1 MNRQKAR
8 SAGVI
13 ESNGAAMSLIVTPP
27 LPPKHHPISFLLLL
41 LLPGCDSGE
50 RGGGQVEHDTAL
62 LQGHLHQELQEDHR
76 RRLPREAHHV
86 SGKKRHDYSIQL
98 KGEG

>member
-1 MNRQKAR
+1 MAAQQRVR
-8 SAGVI
+8 LFPLTVI
-13 ESNGAAMSLIVTPP
+13 LQFHFSV
-27 LPPKHHPISFLLLL
+27 FLLPLL
-41 LLPGCDSGE
+41 SGCDSGE

-86 SGKKRHDYSIQL
+86 SHKEREREREKGRDDMNIKRHVNPV
-98 KGEG
+98 KP